1 VNDIKGVYLDSSI
14 IIRRTF
20 GQPGSFPDLEFETA
34 ISSEL
39 VAVAVKRT
47 IANRHLLEPLTPE
60 ALLEAQ
66 EQAEMNLATV
76 EILPVDRVVLN
87 RAMATFPTRI
97 GALDAIHLATALIW
111 ADYVDPQLVFLTH
124 DRQLSIAARACG
136 LRVYPDPV

>member
-1 VNDIKGVYLDSSI
+1 MNDIKGVYLDSSI

-39 VAVAVKRT
+39 VAVEVKRT

-76 EILPVDRVVLN
+76 EILPVDRVLN

-97 GALDAIHLATALIW
+97 GTLDAIHLATALIW
-111 ADYVDPQLVFLTH
+111 ADYVDPQFVFLTH